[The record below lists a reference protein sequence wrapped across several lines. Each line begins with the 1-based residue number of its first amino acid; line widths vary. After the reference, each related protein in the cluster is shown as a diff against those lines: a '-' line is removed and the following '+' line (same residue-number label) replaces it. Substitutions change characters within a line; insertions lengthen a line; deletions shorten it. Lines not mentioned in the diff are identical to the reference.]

1 VLGCLLGNFCIRRTD
16 QTFKIISWT
25 LYAT

>member
-25 LYAT
+25 L